1 MSRQLFQTAIAQLKE
16 DHDISAEM
24 MSQLVKSMM
33 EGDFEEQQAADLL
46 TQLYHK
52 GESIGELVGAARSLR
67 ECMTPIVS
75 NRQKII
81 DTCGTGGSG
90 ANTFN
95 ISTAVAI
102 VAAAAGAVVAKHGN
116 KKSTSR
122 SGSSDVLEV
131 LGVNVMAPIEV
142 VAGCLE
148 ELGLCFCFAPL
159 FHPSVRRITGVRRQ
173 LLFPTI
179 FNLLGPLCNP
189 AGAGYQLLGAGRRE
203 TQSLIAGALREL
215 GTTRAWVVHGDPG
228 IGELSI
234 SGISQVEEVIGDD
247 LRGFEVNA
255 ETFGLTSVPIDL
267 LTVASPEESAARI
280 REVLDGVHG
289 PHRDVV
295 LLNVAAALQVVDLAR
310 DFPEGIAL
318 ARQAIDS
325 GAAKDKLAKLV
336 RFSQQA

>member
-1 MSRQLFQTAIAQLKE
+1 MSRHLFQTAIALLKE
-16 DHDISAEM
+16 KRDISAEM
-24 MSQLVKSMM
+24 MSQLVKAMM
-33 EGDFEEQQAADLL
+33 EGMFEEPLAAELL
-46 TQLYHK
+46 TDLYHK

-67 ECMTPIVS
+67 EFMTPINS
-75 NRQKII
+75 SRQKII

-131 LGVNVMAPIEV
+131 LGVNVLAPIEV
-142 VAGCLE
+142 VAACLE

-173 LLFPTI
+173 LPFPTI

-228 IGELSI
+228 LGELSI
-234 SGISQVEEVIGDD
+234 SGTSRVEEVVGDG
-247 LRGFEVNA
+247 LRSFAVRPEA
-255 ETFGLTSVPIDL
+255 FGMRSVPLDL

-280 REVLDGVHG
+280 REVLDGVDG

-318 ARQAIDS
+318 AQQAIDS
-325 GAAKDKLAKLV
+325 GAAKDKLAQLV
-336 RFSQQA
+336 RLSQQV